1 METQAVH
8 VLKIP
13 NQRVAIRVALV
24 LALVLL
30 WGHAPL
36 HAAEPDRGGE
46 RTITVSAQGSVTAEP
61 DIAYLSAGV
70 VSEGET
76 AKDALAK
83 NATTMA
89 KLIDGLKA
97 LGVAGGDM
105 QTSALNV
112 EPRYVLAKDNRTQ
125 TLSGYRVT
133 NQLHLVLRDVKR
145 MGEVVDQAIALG
157 ANQLGRVTF
166 EVSNAESLKDEA
178 RKAAMANARKRA
190 ELYAAAA
197 GVQLGHVLRIFEEPV
212 EARTTP
218 IGVQR
223 ALSGSVPVEP
233 GSRSLATEVQVTW
246 ALK

>member
-1 METQAVH
+1 M
-8 VLKIP
+8 
-13 NQRVAIRVALV
+13 QRAGRNCRSFWRWGA
-24 LALVLL
+24 LALGMALL
-30 WGHAPL
+30 GTTSVP
-36 HAAEPDRGGE
+36 AAEPPATPE

-70 VSEGET
+70 VSEAET

-83 NATTMA
+83 NAATMA

-105 QTSALNV
+105 QTAALNV

-125 TLSGYRVT
+125 TLNGYRVT
-133 NQLHLVLRDVKR
+133 NQLHLVLRDIRR
-145 MGEVVDQAIALG
+145 MGEIVDQAINLG

-166 EVSNAESLKDEA
+166 EVSNAEALKDDA
-178 RKAAMANARKRA
+178 RKIALANARKRA

-197 GVQLGHVLRIFEEPV
+197 GVQLGPVIRIFEEPM

-223 ALSGSVPVEP
+223 ALSGAVPIEP
-233 GSRSLATEVQVTW
+233 GTRALGTEVQVTW
-246 ALK
+246 GLK

>member
-1 METQAVH
+1 MAPSTRSPGKPH
-8 VLKIP
+8 
-13 NQRVAIRVALV
+13 ALIAWAT
-24 LALVLL
+24 ALFLS
-30 WGHAPL
+30 AAAQTF
-36 HAAEPDRGGE
+36 AAEPERPGE
-46 RTITVSAQGSVTAEP
+46 RSITVSAQASVTAEP
-61 DIAYLSAGV
+61 DLAYLSAGV
-70 VSEGET
+70 VSEAET

-83 NATTMA
+83 NAAIMA

-97 LGVAGGDM
+97 LGLASGDM

-125 TLSGYRVT
+125 TLNGYRVT

-145 MGEVVDQAIALG
+145 MGEIVDQAISLG

-166 EVSNAESLKDEA
+166 EVSNADALKDEA

-197 GVQLGHVLRIFEEPV
+197 GVQLGPVLRIFEEPI
-212 EARTTP
+212 EARNVP

-223 ALSGSVPVEP
+223 AVSGAVPVEP
-233 GSRSLATEVQVTW
+233 GSRTLATEVQVTW
-246 ALK
+246 GLR

>member
-1 METQAVH
+1 M
-8 VLKIP
+8 
-13 NQRVAIRVALV
+13 QRSGRNWRSFWRCGA
-24 LALVLL
+24 LALGMALL
-30 WGHAPL
+30 GTTSVP
-36 HAAEPDRGGE
+36 AAEPPATPE

-70 VSEGET
+70 VSEAET

-83 NATTMA
+83 NAATMA

-105 QTSALNV
+105 QTAALNV

-125 TLSGYRVT
+125 TLNGYRVT
-133 NQLHLVLRDVKR
+133 NQLHLVLRDIRR
-145 MGEVVDQAIALG
+145 MGEIVDQAINLG

-166 EVSNAESLKDEA
+166 EVSNAEALKDDA
-178 RKAAMANARKRA
+178 RKIALANARKRA

-197 GVQLGHVLRIFEEPV
+197 GVQLGPVIRIFEEPM

-223 ALSGSVPVEP
+223 ALSGAVPIEP
-233 GSRSLATEVQVTW
+233 GTRALGTEVQVTW
-246 ALK
+246 GLK

>member
-1 METQAVH
+1 MRKTRDTRAH
-8 VLKIP
+8 HRGLL
-13 NQRVAIRVALV
+13 AAG
-24 LALVLL
+24 LALLL
-30 WGHAPL
+30 AGPGLPAR
-36 HAAEPDRGGE
+36 AADTDRSGE
-46 RTITVSAQGSVTAEP
+46 RSITVSAQGSVTAEP

-70 VSEGET
+70 VSEAET

-83 NATTMA
+83 NAGTMA
-89 KLIDGLKA
+89 KLIEGLKG

-125 TLSGYRVT
+125 TLNGYRVT

-145 MGEVVDQAIALG
+145 MGEIVDQAITLG

-166 EVSNAESLKDEA
+166 EVSNAEALKDDA
-178 RKAAMANARKRA
+178 RKAAIANARKRA

-197 GVQLGHVLRIFEEPV
+197 GVQLGPVLRIFEEPV
-212 EARTTP
+212 EARAVP

-223 ALSGSVPVEP
+223 AVSGAVPVEP
-233 GSRSLATEVQVTW
+233 GSRTLATEVQVTW
-246 ALK
+246 GLK